1 MGIPTVTVEGP
12 LTVTLSVSQLEA
24 IVNAHITE
32 TLAKHVN
39 VYVTGIKWSVV
50 YDYISEYSYF
60 EGATVEL
67 QNK

>member
-39 VYVTGIKWSVV
+39 VHVTNVKWSIV
-50 YDYISEYSYF
+50 YDYISEYSYLD
-60 EGATVEL
+60 GATVEL
-67 QNK
+67 QSK